1 MGIIFG
7 NPEITPG
14 GRALRFYSSVR
25 VELRRS
31 DQILFNNQLVGYKT
45 KVKIVKNKVAAPFQ
59 MTVLDIYFGRGIC
72 KLEELISLGLK
83 GNILQK
89 IGSWYSYGEQKLGL
103 GRDKRL
109 ENFLLL
115 MLIYKNN
122 CIIML
127 LSDYILLSNI

>member
-14 GRALRFYSSVR
+14 GRALRFYSSLR

-31 DQILFNNQLVGYKT
+31 EQILLNNQLVGYKT

-59 MTVLDIYFGRGIC
+59 MTVLDIYFDRGIC

-83 GNILQK
+83 ANILQK
-89 IGSWYSYGEQKLGL
+89 NGSWYNYGEQKLGL
-103 GRDKRL
+103 GRDKVREFFIANVDL
-109 ENFLLL
+109 QEQLHCNVAEWLHNV
-115 MLIYKNN
+115 K
-122 CIIML
+122 
-127 LSDYILLSNI
+127 